1 MIGVENETDKKS
13 KLRAIQDW
21 TTERIGD
28 VRYMVN
34 RCITYE
40 NKRILNMEV
49 IFRPNENL
57 CLLAALWGVAN
68 GEQHELMTQML

>member
-1 MIGVENETDKKS
+1 MSGAENETDKKS

-34 RCITYE
+34 RCITSE
-40 NKRILNMEV
+40 NREILNMEV
-49 IFRPNENL
+49 DQMRICV
-57 CLLAALWGVAN
+57 CLLHCGV
-68 GEQHELMTQML
+68 

>member
-1 MIGVENETDKKS
+1 MKINETTGAKGNRAVFFFFFLYVWCVILKKMSGVENETDKKS

-34 RCITYE
+34 RCIT
-40 NKRILNMEV
+40 
-49 IFRPNENL
+49 
-57 CLLAALWGVAN
+57 
-68 GEQHELMTQML
+68 

>member
-1 MIGVENETDKKS
+1 MKRQGQRVTGRFYFYVWCVMRKKMSGVENETDKKS

-34 RCITYE
+34 RCIT
-40 NKRILNMEV
+40 
-49 IFRPNENL
+49 
-57 CLLAALWGVAN
+57 
-68 GEQHELMTQML
+68 

>member
-1 MIGVENETDKKS
+1 MRKKMSGVENETDKKS

-40 NKRILNMEV
+40 NKRNFEHGGYL
-49 IFRPNENL
+49 
-57 CLLAALWGVAN
+57 
-68 GEQHELMTQML
+68 